1 MVSNYVNSLYILI
14 TSRSRNWP
22 LLPGLEMDG
31 GASHDIPFW
40 HIDEGLASA
49 AISIRCG
56 LG

>member
-40 HIDEGLASA
+40 HIDEGLAQLPYRSDVA
-49 AISIRCG
+49 
-56 LG
+56 